1 MPLASSKLVSAKIST
16 SYFRAPLSRKSM
28 VKSQGVQDDFKSY
41 TKFSSFVLVFPR
53 NVGNFYCVDVFCFVF
68 QDSVCLCIPG
78 CPGTSSIDQAGLE
91 PTETHLLRA
100 GTKGMHHHTTPGT
113 KIHLCVCV
121 GGGVLT
127 HTYHV
132 CAQNTC

>member
-41 TKFSSFVLVFPR
+41 TKFSSFVLVFQR

-91 PTETHLLRA
+91 VRDQLALL
-100 GTKGMHHHTTPGT
+100 P
-113 KIHLCVCV
+113 LSW
-121 GGGVLT
+121 
-127 HTYHV
+127 
-132 CAQNTC
+132 N